1 MHPVLRHTACF
12 GSLRI
17 GIMPATA
24 HKPNGGPVGKVKDYH
39 TVVPEY
45 GDERN
50 VYHDQSTCPAGS
62 RIKDEHRTYGT
73 GGRHKCDRCK
83 DMN

>member
-1 MHPVLRHTACF
+1 M
-12 GSLRI
+12 
-17 GIMPATA
+17 
-24 HKPNGGPVGKVKDYH
+24 GKVKDYH
-39 TVVPEY
+39 TIVPEY

-62 RIKDEHRTYGT
+62 RIKEEHRTYGT